1 MEPNS
6 SGSRY
11 REELRRAT
19 ALVPLPGCVGTDTAP
34 PGTGDNLPE
43 WMRQP
48 TRPLPTMGP
57 GRVGN
62 LTPAQQW
69 RANGGRWSVPE
80 QRGNGGG
87 HRSAPEQRPGD
98 GHHEERR

>member
-1 MEPNS
+1 M
-6 SGSRY
+6 R
-11 REELRRAT
+11 LRWFRCRGASAPT
-19 ALVPLPGCVGTDTAP
+19 LPQRVR
-34 PGTGDNLPE
+34 GDNLPE

-80 QRGNGGG
+80 QRGAGGG
-87 HRSAPEQRPGD
+87 SRWPADDGHPEQRRRG
-98 GHHEERR
+98 GHHEEPR

>member
-1 MEPNS
+1 M
-6 SGSRY
+6 R
-11 REELRRAT
+11 LRWFRCRGASAPT
-19 ALVPLPGCVGTDTAP
+19 LPQRVR
-34 PGTGDNLPE
+34 GDNLPD

-80 QRGNGGG
+80 QRGNDGGSRWPADDG
-87 HRSAPEQRPGD
+87 HPEHGRRG
-98 GHHEERR
+98 GHHEEPR

>member
-1 MEPNS
+1 M
-6 SGSRY
+6 R
-11 REELRRAT
+11 LRWFRCRGASAPT
-19 ALVPLPGCVGTDTAP
+19 LPHRVR
-34 PGTGDNLPE
+34 GDNLPE

-80 QRGNGGG
+80 QRGNGAGHRSAPEQRGNGGG
-87 HRSAPEQRPGD
+87 HRSAPEQRPED

>member
-1 MEPNS
+1 M
-6 SGSRY
+6 R
-11 REELRRAT
+11 LRWFRCRGVSAPT
-19 ALVPLPGCVGTDTAP
+19 LPHRVR
-34 PGTGDNLPE
+34 GDNLPE

-87 HRSAPEQRPGD
+87 HRSAPEQRGNGGGHRSAPEQRPGD